1 MTKDCESRR
10 FIEMSPSIHTSWTPL
25 RQQIY
30 WTKMLLVF
38 GTVLFFYV
46 CHIINPVP
54 YNYFPQILELRIT
67 DDRSEDLIKLPRR
80 ESRYSVV
87 TSNMSVSMSD
97 LPQWS
102 SCPPAETVNSIWSM
116 AANDHEALYSSVLA
130 ESLKVSFIWRCLHYL
145 TQFEQFKH

>member
-1 MTKDCESRR
+1 
-10 FIEMSPSIHTSWTPL
+10 MSPSIHTSWSPL
-25 RQQIY
+25 HQQIY

-46 CHIINPVP
+46 CHTINPVP
-54 YNYFPQILELRIT
+54 YNYFPQTLELRIME
-67 DDRSEDLIKLPRR
+67 DRTEDLVKIPRR

-97 LPQWS
+97 LPQWK

-130 ESLKVSFIWRCLHYL
+130 VSLKVREIWRYL
-145 TQFEQFKH
+145 PFLARVKFGAPF

>member
-1 MTKDCESRR
+1 
-10 FIEMSPSIHTSWTPL
+10 MSPSIHTSWSPL

-46 CHIINPVP
+46 CHTINPVP
-54 YNYFPQILELRIT
+54 YNYFPKTLELRIM
-67 DDRSEDLIKLPRR
+67 DDRAEDLVKIPRR

-87 TSNMSVSMSD
+87 TSNMSVSKSD
-97 LPQWS
+97 LPQWK

-130 ESLKVSFIWRCLHYL
+130 VSLKVSFIWRY
-145 TQFEQFKH
+145 

>member
-1 MTKDCESRR
+1 
-10 FIEMSPSIHTSWTPL
+10 MSPSIHTSWSPL

-46 CHIINPVP
+46 CHTINPVP
-54 YNYFPQILELRIT
+54 YNYFPKTLELRIM
-67 DDRSEDLIKLPRR
+67 DDRAEDLVKIPRR

-97 LPQWS
+97 LPQWR

-130 ESLKVSFIWRCLHYL
+130 ESLKVSLSGDIYIYIRYL
-145 TQFEQFKH
+145 AQLKFGAPF